1 MQRICSSSVCVAFS
15 LLASNA
21 LSENEAVENSKGNRI
36 FLYSVRN
43 ALQSS

>member
-1 MQRICSSSVCVAFS
+1 MQRICSSSVCVASS

-21 LSENEAVENSKGNRI
+21 LSENEAAENSKRNRI
-36 FLYSVRN
+36 FFYSVRN